1 MARRSS
7 IGDQSVKS
15 LLMAGGATVALA
27 VSFGL
32 AGAAYAQDAAGDDEE
47 KDVIVVQGFRS
58 SIANSAAVK
67 RNSTSIVEAVTA
79 EDIGKLPDV
88 SIAESL
94 ARLPGLATQR
104 LDGRANVV
112 TIRGLGPDFST
123 ALLNGREQVSV
134 NDNRGVEFDQYP
146 SELLTGATV
155 YKTPYAGLI
164 GQGLAGTVDL
174 HTIRP
179 LEVGKRIVAGGGRY
193 EFNENGSLNPDSPD
207 WGWRGSVTLVDQFD
221 DDRWGIALGV
231 AYQSSPTQ
239 SERFNSWGFPTAF
252 QRPTDNS
259 FTTDSR
265 TQTAGGGTPGDPS
278 DDVFVDNIR
287 LGDIIGGAKPFN
299 QSNDLDRFGIVGI
312 IEFEPSDTFSTTLD
326 VYYSEFDETQRL
338 RGIEFPLM
346 WSGAQLQPGFTV
358 TDGLITDGQFNGVKA
373 VMRNDVNQRD
383 AKLFAAGWNGRID
396 EESYGLEFDVSYSR
410 ADRHDDLIESYSGT
424 GYNGSGATDNL
435 GFELRDGF
443 FHFTP
448 SLDYSDVSQ
457 FVLTDPQGWGGGLSN
472 VQAGFI
478 NSPDTEDELWHLKA
492 QANKYLDGLFSNFV
506 VGIDYGMRDKV
517 RVIGQNF
524 LNLPGGATEAP
535 IPASVLLGKQAG
547 MGWLGIPAQVTY
559 DPLPLLDSLYV
570 FRPVGLSS
578 FSVPQSWNISE
589 DVLTAYA
596 RAEIEHGPL
605 TGNVGVQVVHSDQES
620 SGFRVDQGAAT
631 PTFIPFTEG
640 EKYWDYLPSANMIFS
655 LSDDTKLRMSVAK
668 TLVRARMDKLNA
680 SLSLGEDITK
690 LTSADPLNSY
700 FSAKGGNPKLRPYT
714 AWGYDLSLEHYFGGA
729 GYISIAGFYKDLND
743 YVFDDDG
750 FVFDFASFVDT
761 SKLSDAQKLLLG
773 TTLGKISGPTNRGE
787 GSIKG
792 FEATLSVPL
801 NMVNETFDGFGFI
814 TSTSYNDS
822 KVRLGD
828 NPDPITVPGL
838 SKWVVNSTVYFERA
852 GFEARVS
859 HRYRGKFL
867 AEVAAISATRDLRTA
882 DAESIIDAQ
891 IGYRFSSGRLNGL
904 NVYVQGNNL
913 TDEPFITFDNNDTR
927 YVRDYQSYGRTY
939 SIGAN
944 FKF

>member
-1 MARRSS
+1 MARRHSF
-7 IGDQSVKS
+7 GDQSVKT
-15 LLMAGGATVALA
+15 LLMAGGASLAFAAALGA
-27 VSFGL
+27 T
-32 AGAAYAQDAAGDDEE
+32 GAAFAQDDEDN

-58 SIANSAAVK
+58 SIESSAAVK
-67 RNSTSIVEAVTA
+67 RNSSSIVEAVTA

-146 SELLTGATV
+146 SELIDSAVV

-174 HTIRP
+174 RTIRP
-179 LEVGKRIVAGGGRY
+179 LSKGERIIAAGGRY
-193 EFNENGSLNPDSPD
+193 EFNENESLNPDSPD
-207 WGWRGSVTLVDQFD
+207 WGWRGSLTIVDQFD
-221 DDRWGIALGV
+221 NDRWGIALGV

-239 SERFNSWGFPTAF
+239 SERFNSWGFPTVG
-252 QRPTDNS
+252 
-259 FTTDSR
+259 
-265 TQTAGGGTPGDPS
+265 AGEA
-278 DDVFVDNIR
+278 V
-287 LGDIIGGAKPFN
+287 IGGAKPFN
-299 QSNDLDRFGIVGI
+299 QSNDLDRFGVVGI
-312 IEFEPSDTFSTTLD
+312 VEFEPTENFSTSID
-326 VYYSEFDETQRL
+326 MYYSKFDETQRL
-338 RGIEFPLM
+338 RGIEFPLQ
-346 WSGAQLQPGFTV
+346 WSAASLQPGYTIE
-358 TDGLITDGQFNGVKA
+358 DGLVTKGQFNGVKA

-383 AKLFAAGWNGRID
+383 AELFAAGWNGRFD
-396 EESYGLEFDVSYSR
+396 NDSYGLEFDVSYSR

-435 GFELRDGF
+435 AFELRDGF

-448 SLDYSDVSQ
+448 TLNYGDNTQ

-492 QANKYLDGLFSNFV
+492 QANKYLDGMFSNFV
-506 VGIDYGMRDKV
+506 VGVDYGMRDKV
-517 RVIGQNF
+517 REIGQNF
-524 LNLPGGATEAP
+524 LNLPGGATEAA
-535 IPASVLLGKQAG
+535 IPSNVILGSQSG
-547 MGWLGIPAQVTY
+547 MAWLGIPAQVTY

-589 DVLTAYA
+589 DVFTGYA
-596 RAEIEHGPL
+596 RLDIDHGAL
-605 TGNVGVQVVHSDQES
+605 GGNIGIQVVHSDQTS
-620 SGFRVDQGAAT
+620 DGFRVDQGAAT
-631 PTFIPFTEG
+631 PTFIAFQDG
-640 EKYWDYLPSANMIFS
+640 DKYWDYLPSANLIFS
-655 LSDDTKLRMSVAK
+655 MSDDTKLRLSVAK

-690 LTSADPLNSY
+690 LTSTDPLNSY
-700 FSAKGGNPKLRPYT
+700 FSASGGNPRLRPYT
-714 AWGYDLSLEHYFGGA
+714 SWGYDLSFEHYFGGA
-729 GYISIAGFYKDLND
+729 GYFSIAGFYKDLND
-743 YVFDDDG
+743 YVFDNDG
-750 FVFDFASFVDT
+750 FVFDFASFVET
-761 SKLSDAQKLLLG
+761 SKLSDAQKAMLG
-773 TTLGKISGPTNRGE
+773 TTLGRISGPTNRGD

-801 NMVNETFDGFGFI
+801 DLVNEAFDGFGFI
-814 TSTSYNDS
+814 TSTSFNDS

-913 TDEPFITFDNNDTR
+913 TDEPFITFDNGDTR
-927 YVRDYQSYGRTY
+927 FVRDYQSYGRTY
-939 SIGAN
+939 AIGAN